1 MPTLDI
7 DMFDN
12 EPHVGNKV
20 KVIGKI
26 ESINEDTGEVE
37 VTYDKVTIVRKRKS
51 DRKRSDNDNDD
62 DDDDDVFITET
73 NTETQPQPMDLDSA
87 LARNFNYTR

>member
-7 DMFDN
+7 DMFET

-26 ESINEDTGEVE
+26 KSIDEDSGEVE
-37 VTYDKVTIVRKRKS
+37 VTYDKVTIVKKSKNRK
-51 DRKRSDNDNDD
+51 DRDNDD
-62 DDDDDVFITET
+62 DDDDIIVRDTMETET
-73 NTETQPQPMDLDSA
+73 EPNQMNLDQA
-87 LARNFNYTR
+87 LANQFGYTQ